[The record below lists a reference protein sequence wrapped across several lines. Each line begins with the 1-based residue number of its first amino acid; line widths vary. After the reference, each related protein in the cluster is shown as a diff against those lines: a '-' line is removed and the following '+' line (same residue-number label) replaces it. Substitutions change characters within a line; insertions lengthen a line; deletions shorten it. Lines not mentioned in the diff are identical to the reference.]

1 MDLYA
6 ILSEL
11 DGTGVP
17 LGYLLVAANTPDQT
31 SISAV
36 AGAKINILEQL
47 IQPIKAASFNPTFFG
62 CDKDGTE
69 IAAIRQVWPSTSVQ
83 LCYWH
88 AKRAIQTK
96 LKDNKKQGPSPITIP
111 VKLKL

>member
-1 MDLYA
+1 MDFYA
-6 ILSEL
+6 LLSEL
-11 DGTGVP
+11 DATVVP
-17 LGYLLVAANTPDQT
+17 LGYLLVAANAPDQT

-36 AGAKINILEQL
+36 AGAKINILEQFL
-47 IQPIKAASFNPTFFG
+47 EPNKAASCNPTFFG
-62 CDKDGTE
+62 CDKDRTE

-96 LKDNKKQGPSPITIP
+96 LKDNKKTRTQSH
-111 VKLKL
+111 